1 VYLPRWLAIR
11 PLVDQSAK
19 GWTALLGILA
29 MFLSVVV
36 ASDHPAEA
44 AESPLHFL
52 DDETLTV
59 KYEPGEKAASTTVVL
74 RNDGEDAIGELRFS
88 ARVQDSIGEPSDGK
102 VHIGLADQ
110 QDASIGGHKVERV
123 NLEISVDGDS
133 AA

>member
-59 KYEPGEKAASTTVVL
+59 NYEPG
-74 RNDGEDAIGELRFS
+74 
-88 ARVQDSIGEPSDGK
+88 
-102 VHIGLADQ
+102 
-110 QDASIGGHKVERV
+110 
-123 NLEISVDGDS
+123 
-133 AA
+133 